1 MGAWTKRYLR
11 IKNPDSGLDWRLRYG
26 DRFEIV
32 GELDDYYFLWAGGT
46 MVGFPMT
53 SKYEYTIETEI
64 INTE

>member
-11 IKNPDSGLDWRLRYG
+11 IKNPDNSLDWRLRYG

-46 MVGFPMT
+46 MVGFPMW
-53 SKYEYTIETEI
+53 SKYKYKIEIET

>member
-11 IKNPDSGLDWRLRYG
+11 IKNPDNGLDWRLRYG
-26 DRFEIV
+26 ERFEIV

-46 MVGFPMT
+46 MVGFQMT
-53 SKYEYTIETEI
+53 SKYEYTVEIET

>member
-11 IKNPDSGLDWRLRYG
+11 IKNPDDGLDLRLRYG

-53 SKYEYTIETEI
+53 SKYDYTIEIET

>member
-11 IKNPDSGLDWRLRYG
+11 IKNPDNGLDWRLRYG

-53 SKYEYTIETEI
+53 GKYEYTIEIET